1 MQSCDS
7 YQAFRRHPDSSMT
20 ERETI
25 RLAFDVDAALL
36 VELGER
42 LVAQRSVALAELIK
56 NAYDADA
63 TQVVVIFE
71 EVTDPS
77 GSIVVL
83 DNGSGMT
90 LEAMKRG
97 WMRIATNDA
106 AVNARS
112 VKFGRPRTGAKGVG
126 RFACGRLASR
136 LALES
141 ISDVSGVLERV
152 NAEFDWNDFEPGRD
166 LSQVTTRVTREQLVN
181 DRSTGTMLRLS
192 GLTDIWT
199 QRDLAQLQAELDN
212 LMNLDEIGGYVR
224 RNGGYE
230 PDPGFK
236 VEIRASDFP
245 KYEGTVG
252 DLFREAAW
260 GLLRGCVTDRGQP
273 RYELKILDSNSDVRL
288 EPDDRVFPDLSGV
301 TFTIRMMVYQ
311 GSRFR
316 ESGYSLAE
324 ARVLGRARGG
334 VRIYLDGFQVF
345 SYGSPGDDW
354 LDLDQD
360 RARRQTTLNDA
371 LLKEQAS
378 GLTRPM
384 LMLPGNMQL
393 FGAVLLARDR
403 NPGVTVSISR
413 ERLVHNDTYDQL
425 KRFVR
430 GGIDWLTVCYARE
443 QERTRQPR
451 RHERERQQT
460 SAEVLRSVGETVKDE
475 ATIPEDVKQA
485 VVASLDEAEALLAE
499 EAEVHVSELSML
511 RVLGAAGTT
520 VMVFDH
526 TLRAMA
532 GQLDGIVAG
541 LESNLDHVPLEHLD
555 TFRQAIDDLRSWSS
569 MATGQG
575 SLVGLLLN
583 PEARTRRRSL
593 ALRPLVESLGRGF
606 SGYLSRFGIRLE
618 NDVPPAVRT
627 PPLHEAEV
635 YAVLINLVTNSFKA
649 VREGTERRV
658 RVEAAATGDSFRLEV
673 SDTGVGIPTRS
684 REDVFQPFFT
694 TSQPD
699 PVLGVGT
706 GLGLKIVRDLARA
719 WGGEVEFVD
728 ATEPWRTTVELV
740 VPNRGG
746 A

>member
-1 MQSCDS
+1 
-7 YQAFRRHPDSSMT
+7 MT

-25 RLAFDVDAALL
+25 RLAFGVDAALL

-42 LVAQRSVALAELIK
+42 LVARRSVALAELIK
-56 NAYDADA
+56 NAYDSDA
-63 TQVVVIFE
+63 TEVVVLFE
-71 EVTDPS
+71 KVTDPS

-83 DNGSGMT
+83 DDGSGMT

-106 AVNARS
+106 VVNARS

-141 ISDVSGVLERV
+141 ISDASGVLERV
-152 NAEFDWNDFEPGRD
+152 NAEFDWNDFEPGQD
-166 LSQVTTRVTREQLVN
+166 LSQVTTSVTRVQLA
-181 DRSTGTMLRLS
+181 DDLPTGTKLRLS
-192 GLTDIWT
+192 GLTDTWT
-199 QRDLAQLQAELDN
+199 DRDLAQLQAELDN
-212 LMNLDEIGGYVR
+212 LMNLDEIGGYVH

-236 VEIRASDFP
+236 VQIRTPDFP

-252 DLFREAAW
+252 DLFKEAAW
-260 GLLRGCVTDRGQP
+260 GVLRGCVTDQGQP
-273 RYELKILDSNSDVRL
+273 RYELKILDSNGHVRL
-288 EPDDRVFPDLSGV
+288 EPDDRDFQNLSGV

-311 GSRFR
+311 GDRFR
-316 ESGYSLAE
+316 GSGYSLAE
-324 ARVLGRARGG
+324 ARRLGRARGG

-360 RARRQTTLNDA
+360 RARRQTTFND
-371 LLKEQAS
+371 LLLEEQAS
-378 GLTRPM
+378 GLVRPM

-393 FGAVLLARDR
+393 FGAVSLARDR
-403 NPGVTVSISR
+403 NPEVVVSISR

-425 KRFVR
+425 KQFVR
-430 GGIDWLTVCYARE
+430 GGINWMTVCYARE
-443 QERTRQPR
+443 QEQARQPK
-451 RHERERQQT
+451 RHERKRQT
-460 SAEVLRSVGETVKDE
+460 SAEALRSVGETVKDE
-475 ATIPEDVKQA
+475 ATIPKDVKQE
-485 VVASLDEAEALLAE
+485 VVALLDEAEVLLAE
-499 EAEVHVSELSML
+499 ETEVHVSELSML
-511 RVLGAAGTT
+511 RILGSAGTT

-541 LESNLDHVPLEHLD
+541 LESNLDHVPPERLD
-555 TFRQAIDDLRSWSS
+555 TFQQAIDDLRSWSS

-606 SGYLSRFGIRLE
+606 SGYLNRFGIRLE

-658 RVEAAATGDSFRLEV
+658 RVDATMNADCFKLEV
-673 SDTGVGIPTRS
+673 SDTGVGIPSRS
-684 REDVFQPFFT
+684 REKVFQPFFT

-699 PVLGVGT
+699 PVLGIGT

-740 VPNRGG
+740 VPNRSR

>member
-1 MQSCDS
+1 
-7 YQAFRRHPDSSMT
+7 MT

-42 LVAQRSVALAELIK
+42 LVARRSVALAELIK
-56 NAYDADA
+56 NAYDSDA
-63 TQVVVIFE
+63 TRVVVSFE
-71 EVTDPS
+71 EVTHPS
-77 GSIVVL
+77 GSIVVR
-83 DNGSGMT
+83 DDGSGMT

-106 AVNARS
+106 VVHARS
-112 VKFGRPRTGAKGVG
+112 AKFGRPKTGAKGVG
-126 RFACGRLASR
+126 RFACRRLASR
-136 LALES
+136 LSLES
-141 ISDVSGVLERV
+141 ISDVSGILERV
-152 NAEFDWNDFEPGRD
+152 NAEFNWNDFESGRD
-166 LSQVTTRVTREQLVN
+166 LSEVTTSITREQLV
-181 DRSTGTMLRLS
+181 DELPTGTTLRLS
-192 GLTDIWT
+192 GLTDTWT
-199 QRDLAQLQAELDN
+199 DRDLAQLQAELDN
-212 LMNLDEIGGYVR
+212 LMNLDEIGGYVH
-224 RNGGYE
+224 RNGGHE

-236 VEIRASDFP
+236 VQIRAPDFP
-245 KYEGTVG
+245 KYEGIVG
-252 DLFREAAW
+252 DLIKEAAW
-260 GLLRGCVTDRGQP
+260 GVLKGHVTDRGQP
-273 RYELKILDSNSDVRL
+273 RYELKILDSKGRLRL
-288 EPDDRVFPDLSGV
+288 EPGDRVFPDLPGV

-311 GSRFR
+311 GGRFR
-316 ESGYSLAE
+316 GSGYSLAE
-324 ARVLGRARGG
+324 ARRLGRARGG

-345 SYGSPGDDW
+345 SYGAPGDDW

-360 RARRQTTLNDA
+360 RARRQTTFNDP
-371 LLKEQAS
+371 LLERQAS
-378 GLTRPM
+378 GLARPM

-393 FGAVLLARDR
+393 FGAVSLSRDR

-430 GGIDWLTVCYARE
+430 GGINWMTVCYARE
-443 QERTRQPR
+443 QERVRQTR
-451 RHERERQQT
+451 RHEREQQPT
-460 SAEVLRSVGETVKDE
+460 PVEALRLVGETVKEE
-475 ATIPEDVKQA
+475 AAIPEDIKQA
-485 VVASLDEAEALLAE
+485 VVASLDAAEALWVE

-541 LESNLDHVPLEHLD
+541 LESNLAHVPPKHLD

-593 ALRPLVESLGRGF
+593 ALRPLVEALGRGF
-606 SGYLSRFGIRLE
+606 SGYLSRFGISLE

-635 YAVLINLVTNSFKA
+635 YAVLLNLVTNSFKA

-658 RVEAAATGDSFRLEV
+658 RVDARTIAGSFRLEV
-673 SDTGVGIPTRS
+673 SDTGVGVPTRS
-684 REDVFQPFFT
+684 REEVFQPFFT

-728 ATEPWRTTVELV
+728 ATEPWRTTIELV
-740 VPNRGG
+740 VPI
-746 A
+746 

>member
-1 MQSCDS
+1 
-7 YQAFRRHPDSSMT
+7 MT

-42 LVAQRSVALAELIK
+42 LVARRSVALAELIK
-56 NAYDADA
+56 NAYDSDA
-63 TQVVVIFE
+63 TRVVVSFE
-71 EVTDPS
+71 EVTLPS
-77 GSIVVL
+77 GSIVVR
-83 DNGSGMT
+83 DDGSGMT
-90 LEAMKRG
+90 LKAMKRG

-106 AVNARS
+106 VVHARS
-112 VKFGRPRTGAKGVG
+112 ARFGRPKTGAKGVG
-126 RFACGRLASR
+126 RFACRRLASR
-136 LALES
+136 LSLES
-141 ISDVSGVLERV
+141 ISDVSGIPERV
-152 NAEFDWNDFEPGRD
+152 NAEFNWNDFEPGRD
-166 LSQVTTRVTREQLVN
+166 LSAVTTSVTREQLV
-181 DRSTGTMLRLS
+181 DELSTGTTLRLS
-192 GLTDIWT
+192 GLTDTWT
-199 QRDLAQLQAELDN
+199 DKDLAQLQAELDN
-212 LMNLDEIGGYVR
+212 LMNLDEIGGYVH
-224 RNGGYE
+224 RNGGHE

-236 VEIRASDFP
+236 VQIRAPDFP
-245 KYEGTVG
+245 KYEGIVG
-252 DLFREAAW
+252 DLFKEAAW
-260 GLLRGCVTDRGQP
+260 GVLQGHVTDRGQP
-273 RYELKILDSNSDVRL
+273 RYQLEILDSKGELRL
-288 EPDDRVFPDLSGV
+288 EPGDRVFPDLPGV
-301 TFTIRMMVYQ
+301 AFTIRMMVYQ
-311 GSRFR
+311 GGRFR
-316 ESGYSLAE
+316 GSGYSLAE
-324 ARVLGRARGG
+324 ARNLGRARGG

-345 SYGSPGDDW
+345 SYGAPGDDW
-354 LDLDQD
+354 LDLDQE
-360 RARRQTTLNDA
+360 RARRQSTLNDP
-371 LLKEQAS
+371 LLEKQAS

-393 FGAVLLARDR
+393 FGAVSLSRDR

-443 QERTRQPR
+443 QERVRPQPSLG
-451 RHERERQQT
+451 REPLRT
-460 SAEVLRSVGETVKDE
+460 SAETLRSVGETVKDE
-475 ATIPEDVKQA
+475 AAIPEDVKQA
-485 VVASLDEAEALLAE
+485 VAASLDEAEALLAA
-499 EAEVHVSELSML
+499 EAEAHVSELSML
-511 RVLGAAGTT
+511 RVLGSAGTT

-532 GQLDGIVAG
+532 GQLDGIVAR
-541 LESNLDHVPLEHLD
+541 LEANLDHVPSEHVD
-555 TFRQAIDDLRSWSS
+555 SFRQAVDDLRSWSS

-583 PEARTRRRSL
+583 PEARTRRRAL
-593 ALRPLVESLGRGF
+593 ALRPLVEALDRGF
-606 SGYLSRFGIRLE
+606 AGYLSRFGIRLE

-649 VREGTERRV
+649 VREGTQRRV
-658 RVEAAATGDSFRLEV
+658 RVDAATTAGSFRLKV
-673 SDTGVGIPTRS
+673 SDTGIGLPQRS
-684 REDVFQPFFT
+684 REEVFQPFFT

-719 WGGEVEFVD
+719 WGGDAEFVD

-740 VPNRGG
+740 VPNRSR

>member
-1 MQSCDS
+1 M
-7 YQAFRRHPDSSMT
+7 
-20 ERETI
+20 
-25 RLAFDVDAALL
+25 AFDVDAALL
-36 VELGER
+36 VELGKR
-42 LVAQRSVALAELIK
+42 LVARRSVALAELIK

-71 EVTDPS
+71 EVTGPS

-83 DNGSGMT
+83 DDGAGMT

-97 WMRIATNDA
+97 WMRIATTDA
-106 AVNARS
+106 AVNERS

-141 ISDVSGVLERV
+141 ISDASGVLERV
-152 NAEFDWNDFEPGRD
+152 NAEFDWNNFKPGRD
-166 LSQVTTRVTREQLVN
+166 LSQVTTSVTRVQLM
-181 DRSTGTMLRLS
+181 DDLPTGTKLRLS
-192 GLTDIWT
+192 GLTDTWT
-199 QRDLAQLQAELDN
+199 NRDLAQLQAELDN
-212 LMNLDEIGGYVR
+212 LMNLDEIGGYVH
-224 RNGGYE
+224 RNGGYK

-236 VEIRASDFP
+236 VQIRTPDFP
-245 KYEGTVG
+245 KYEGIVG
-252 DLFREAAW
+252 DIFKEAAW
-260 GLLRGCVTDRGQP
+260 GVLKGCVTDRGQP
-273 RYELKILDSNSDVRL
+273 RYELKILDSNGHMRL
-288 EPDDRVFPDLSGV
+288 DPDDRVFQNLSGV

-311 GSRFR
+311 GDRFKG
-316 ESGYSLAE
+316 SGYSLAE
-324 ARVLGRARGG
+324 ARRLGRARGG

-360 RARRQTTLNDA
+360 RARRQTTFND
-371 LLKEQAS
+371 LLLEEQAS
-378 GLTRPM
+378 GLVRPM
-384 LMLPGNMQL
+384 LNLPGNMQL
-393 FGAVLLARDR
+393 FGAVSLARDR
-403 NPGVTVSISR
+403 NPGVVVSISR
-413 ERLVHNDTYDQL
+413 ERLVHNDTYEQL

-430 GGIDWLTVCYARE
+430 GGINWLTVCYARDL
-443 QERTRQPR
+443 ERVRQPR
-451 RHERERQQT
+451 RHERERQT
-460 SAEVLRSVGETVKDE
+460 SAEALRSIGKTVKDE
-475 ATIPEDVKQA
+475 ATIPKDVKQE
-485 VVASLDEAEALLAE
+485 VVALLDEAEVLLAE
-499 EAEVHVSELSML
+499 ETEVHVSELSML
-511 RVLGAAGTT
+511 RVLGSAGTT

-541 LESNLDHVPLEHLD
+541 LEANLDHVPPEHSD
-555 TFRQAIDDLRSWSS
+555 TFQQAIDDLRSWSS

-649 VREGTERRV
+649 VRKGTERRV
-658 RVEAAATGDSFRLEV
+658 RVDATMTADCFRLEV

-684 REDVFQPFFT
+684 REEVFQPFFT

-699 PVLGVGT
+699 PILGVGT

-728 ATEPWRTTVELV
+728 ATKPWRTTVELV
-740 VPNRGG
+740 VPNRSR